1 MISQL
6 QAKAGELLSEKK
18 VDLII
23 GYEKVAS
30 DNQVTP
36 CFIEEEKEA
45 GKLCWNEYC
54 VYNLSRYLVEIRREE
69 EGRKLPSQ
77 SGEGSVPKIVGIV
90 AKGCDVKSI
99 IGLIQEK
106 QVRREELVIIGV
118 ECGGVRSQDT
128 GEVDS
133 QKCRDCQVHIPP
145 EYDILIKNREKVEDK
160 GKEKEKGLL
169 LEVRKIEAKS
179 IEERWLYWQT
189 EFSRCIRCY
198 ACRQICPLCFCKECI
213 TDKTSPQWILPSPS
227 SSANTVWNLVRAF
240 HLAGRCIGCGE
251 CERACPVNIPLA
263 KLNKKLEKEIKEMF
277 AYEAGLDTN
286 AKPPLADFRQDDPQ
300 EFIR

>member
-1 MISQL
+1 MIREL
-6 QAKAGELLSEKK
+6 QAKARELLKEKK

-23 GYEKVAS
+23 GYEKTANG
-30 DNQVTP
+30 NQSTP

-45 GKLCWNEYC
+45 EKLFWNEDC

-69 EGRKLPSQ
+69 AGRSPSK
-77 SGEGSVPKIVGIV
+77 SGQEVVSRTVGIV

-99 IGLIQEK
+99 IGLIQERQIK
-106 QVRREELVIIGV
+106 REEVVIIGV
-118 ECGGVRSQDT
+118 ECKGVRSQD
-128 GEVDS
+128 GEEMIS
-133 QKCRDCQVHIPP
+133 QKCRDCQVHIPQ
-145 EYDILIKNREKVEDK
+145 EYDILIKNREKVEEK
-160 GKEKEKGLL
+160 RKRKEKDLL
-169 LEVRKIEAKS
+169 LEIEKIEAKS
-179 IEERWLYWQT
+179 VEERWQYWQA

-213 TDKTSPQWILPSPS
+213 TDKTLPQWISPSPS

-277 AYEAGLDTN
+277 GYEAGLDPNT
-286 AKPPLADFRQDDPQ
+286 KPPLADFRQDDPQ

>member
-1 MISQL
+1 MIREL
-6 QAKAGELLSEKK
+6 QAKARELLKEKK

-23 GYEKVAS
+23 GYEKTTNG
-30 DNQVTP
+30 NQATP
-36 CFIEEEKEA
+36 CFIEKEKEVER
-45 GKLCWNEYC
+45 LFWNEDC

-69 EGRKLPSQ
+69 EKKLPSQ
-77 SGEGSVPKIVGIV
+77 SGEGSVPKIIGIV
-90 AKGCDVKSI
+90 AKGCDIKSI

-106 QVRREELVIIGV
+106 QVKREEVVIIGV
-118 ECGGVRSQDT
+118 ECKGVRSQD
-128 GEVDS
+128 GDEMIS
-133 QKCRDCQVHIPP
+133 QKCGDCQVHIPS
-145 EYDILIKNREKVEDK
+145 EYDILIKNREKMEGKV
-160 GKEKEKGLL
+160 KEKEKDLL
-169 LEVRKIEAKS
+169 LEIEKIEAKS
-179 IEERWLYWQT
+179 VEERWQYWQA

-213 TDKTSPQWILPSPS
+213 TDKTLPQWILPSPS

-263 KLNKKLEKEIKEMF
+263 KLNKKLEKEIKQMF
-277 AYEAGLDTN
+277 GYEAGLDPN
-286 AKPPLADFRQDDPQ
+286 SKPPLADFRQDDPQ

>member
-1 MISQL
+1 MIGEL
-6 QAKAGELLSEKK
+6 QAKARELFKEKK

-23 GYEKVAS
+23 GYEKTANG
-30 DNQVTP
+30 NQVTP
-36 CFIEEEKEA
+36 CFIEKEKEVER
-45 GKLCWNEYC
+45 LFWNEDC

-69 EGRKLPSQ
+69 GEKLPSQ
-77 SGEGSVPKIVGIV
+77 SGEGSVPKIIGIV
-90 AKGCDVKSI
+90 AKGCDIKSI

-106 QVRREELVIIGV
+106 QVRREEVVIIGV
-118 ECGGVRSQDT
+118 ECEGVRSQD
-128 GEVDS
+128 GDQMIS
-133 QKCRDCQVHIPP
+133 QKCRDCQVHIPA
-145 EYDILIKNREKVEDK
+145 EYDIFIKNREKMEDK
-160 GKEKEKGLL
+160 GREKEKDLL
-169 LEVRKIEAKS
+169 LEIEKIEAKS
-179 IEERWLYWQT
+179 VEERWQYWQA

-213 TDKTSPQWILPSPS
+213 TDKTLPQWISPSPS

-263 KLNKKLEKEIKEMF
+263 KLNKKLEKEIKQMF
-277 AYEAGLDTN
+277 GYQAGLDPN
-286 AKPPLADFRQDDPQ
+286 SKPPLADFRQDDPQ

>member
-1 MISQL
+1 MIREL
-6 QAKAGELLSEKK
+6 QAKARELLREKK

-23 GYEKVAS
+23 GYEKTANG
-30 DNQVTP
+30 NQSTP
-36 CFIEEEKEA
+36 CFIEEEKEVE
-45 GKLCWNEYC
+45 KLSWNEDC

-69 EGRKLPSQ
+69 AGRSPSK
-77 SGEGSVPKIVGIV
+77 SGQEVVSRTVGIV

-106 QVRREELVIIGV
+106 QIKREEVVIIGV
-118 ECGGVRSQDT
+118 ECEGVRSEH
-128 GEVDS
+128 GEEMIS
-133 QKCRDCQVHIPP
+133 QKCRDCQVHVPP
-145 EYDILIKNREKVEDK
+145 EYDILIKNREKAEEK
-160 GKEKEKGLL
+160 RKRKEKDLL
-169 LEVRKIEAKS
+169 LEVEEIEAKS
-179 IEERWLYWQT
+179 VEERWQYWQT

-213 TDKTSPQWILPSPS
+213 TDKTLPQWISPSPS

-277 AYEAGLDTN
+277 GYEAGLDPNT
-286 AKPPLADFRQDDPQ
+286 KPPLADFRQDDPQ

>member
-6 QAKAGELLSEKK
+6 QAKARELFKEKK
-18 VDLII
+18 VDLIV
-23 GYEKVAS
+23 GYEKIP
-30 DNQVTP
+30 DGNQVTP
-36 CFIEEEKEA
+36 CFIEKEKEVER
-45 GKLCWNEYC
+45 LFWNEDC

-69 EGRKLPSQ
+69 GEKLPSQ
-77 SGEGSVPKIVGIV
+77 SGEGSVPKIIGIV

-106 QVRREELVIIGV
+106 QVKREEVVIIGV
-118 ECGGVRSQDT
+118 ECEGVRSQD
-128 GEVDS
+128 GDEMIS
-133 QKCRDCQVHIPP
+133 QKCRECQVHVPP
-145 EYDILIKNREKVEDK
+145 EYDLLIKNREKMEDK
-160 GKEKEKGLL
+160 GKEKDLL
-169 LEVRKIEAKS
+169 LEIGKIEAKS
-179 IEERWLYWQT
+179 IEERWQYWQA

-213 TDKTSPQWILPSPS
+213 TDKTLPQWISPSPS
-227 SSANTVWNLVRAF
+227 SSANTVWNLIRAF

-263 KLNKKLEKEIKEMF
+263 KLNKKLEKEIKQMF
-277 AYEAGLDTN
+277 GYEAGLDPN
-286 AKPPLADFRQDDPQ
+286 SKPPLADFRQDDPQ